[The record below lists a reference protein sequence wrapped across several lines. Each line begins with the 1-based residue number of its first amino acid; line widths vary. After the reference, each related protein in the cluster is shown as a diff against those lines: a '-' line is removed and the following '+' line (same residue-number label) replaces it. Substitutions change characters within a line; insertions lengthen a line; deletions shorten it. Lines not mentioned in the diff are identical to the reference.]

1 MLLVS
6 NPNGYLI
13 TPNQPSF
20 YAYSGQD
27 NRMLPADPRTLGS
40 TVTEGGTNFAI
51 WSNAADAVE
60 LCLFNE
66 VNGKMVETR
75 FAMSHRNGPIW
86 HGYLAGVRP
95 GQRYGYRVYGPWLPE
110 HGVRFNAAKLLLDP
124 YAHAITGELE
134 YCPEI
139 YGHVAVDEIG
149 NGDLNQRDARDSA
162 GKVPYSV
169 VTDAGVREINRPLVP
184 WAKTVIY
191 EAHVKGLT
199 AFNNE
204 IPEHER
210 GTYRA
215 LGHPSTI
222 AHLKSIGITALELLP
237 IAQSM
242 TEPSI
247 FGRGRKNHW
256 GYNSLLFTAPHR
268 EYAATANP
276 ISELQW
282 AVDQLHNA
290 GIEVI
295 LDVVYNHTAEG
306 GVGGPT
312 LSYKGID
319 NHGYYRQDSNGNYVD
334 VTGCGNTFAASK
346 PHNVRQIVDS
356 LRWWIEVVG
365 IDGFRFDLTTALYT
379 SNSAF
384 NSSLMAAI
392 GADSVL
398 RNFKMIAEP
407 WDISRYSLGD
417 FPHPWREWNDAYRD
431 SVRQFWLGDLARGYG
446 EGVSDIASSISGSS
460 RIFHYRGPTSSINF
474 VAAHDGFTIHDM
486 VTYSHKH
493 NEANLEDNKDGSD
506 SNRSWNVGHEGETHD
521 ARIIEIRHRL
531 KKSLLAT
538 LMLSSG
544 VPMINMGDEVSRSQR
559 GSNNGYSL
567 PIDHALDGVESYGGG
582 WALPW
587 QLNEMQAD
595 TLAAMQALSQIR
607 ETYLADVASEFFTGA
622 LDKGTNRK
630 DIAWFSLGGNEMSD
644 DHWRDEEKRSIT
656 VFVEAD
662 PNKGLL
668 LMLNSSAE
676 ETTFTLPDSSWGETF
691 RCIFDAS
698 KNTVNYEPVIAAPSA
713 KVQVPEHTVLVWLVS
728 RTR

>member
-1 MLLVS
+1 
-6 NPNGYLI
+6 
-13 TPNQPSF
+13 
-20 YAYSGQD
+20 
-27 NRMLPADPRTLGS
+27 MLPADPRTLGA
-40 TVTEGGTNFAI
+40 TLTDGGANFAI
-51 WSNAADAVE
+51 WSNAADAIE

-66 VNGKMVETR
+66 VNGKLVETR

-86 HGYLAGVRP
+86 HGYLAGVKA
-95 GQRYGYRVYGPWLPE
+95 GQRYGYRVYGPWQPE
-110 HGVRFNAAKLLLDP
+110 NGVRFNAAKLLIDP
-124 YAHAITGELE
+124 YTHQLDGQLE
-134 YCPEI
+134 YVPEI
-139 YGHVAVDEIG
+139 YGHVASDGVG
-149 NGDLNQRDARDSA
+149 TGDNTVRDDRDSA
-162 GKVPYSV
+162 GHVPYSV
-169 VTDAGVREINRPLVP
+169 VTNHSVREIHRPLIP
-184 WAKTVIY
+184 WANTLIY
-191 EAHVKGLT
+191 EAHVQGFT
-199 AFNNE
+199 AKNEE
-204 IPEHER
+204 IPAQER
-210 GTYRA
+210 GTYKA

-222 AHLKSIGITALELLP
+222 SYLKKLGVTAIELLP
-237 IAQSM
+237 IHSYL

-247 FGRGRKNHW
+247 WDRGRKNHW
-256 GYNSLLFTAPHR
+256 GYNAIAFTAPHGA
-268 EYAATANP
+268 YAATSDP
-276 ISELQW
+276 ISELQE
-282 AVDQLHNA
+282 AVDRLHEN

-521 ARIIEIRHRL
+521 ARINEIRHRL